1 MGPIPSQWCRASA
14 LNFISHLSS
23 FCSTSLKL
31 PIADYRTDTKTVMD
45 QCVRILQAMVDV
57 AADAGMLTTC
67 LNTMHVAQMVM
78 QGQWYSD
85 STLLQLP
92 GMTESHVAAFAR
104 LKPAVLCMSQLA
116 ELACAEPEA
125 ALQLTRS
132 VVVDGRV
139 ARDIVKAL
147 SGYPVFDLGCKVD
160 SGKEGKPLAP
170 DTEYTLQVG
179 GVSVER

>member
-1 MGPIPSQWCRASA
+1 
-14 LNFISHLSS
+14 LSS

-104 LKPAVLCMSQLA
+104 LKPAVLCLSQLA